1 MTSNAARSIIWRG
14 RASAPGYPFAAVRNE
29 RMRSLASS
37 ASLVHVV
44 RRQGTPS
51 ISAHCILRVGA
62 GAKERRAVWL
72 IALFASAAAAKECR
86 AKPASSSAH
95 WHSIFLSSA
104 RCMKCYR
111 HLILKS
117 SLQGKDK
124 GCLLCGWQEEGRVG
138 GAKWQAT
145 RSREKRI
152 GLSPSGGQGET
163 GRGQGA
169 GWRLPFLSFST

>member
-117 SLQGKDK
+117 SLQGKEK
-124 GCLLCGWQEEGRVG
+124 GCLLCG
-138 GAKWQAT
+138 A
-145 RSREKRI
+145 SKR
-152 GLSPSGGQGET
+152 
-163 GRGQGA
+163 RD
-169 GWRLPFLSFST
+169 GWVVQNGKRHEAAMASDVTLCAHFVSITKLP